1 MRRSTFIIVFVL
13 FIINLDFLYSQFPQI
28 TFKPSKGTELTS
40 EDVDN
45 ILKENN
51 LARNDRFECI
61 IDNSVVKIKSS
72 AFSECKGMQKVVF
85 SESLNEI
92 GSASFKHCSELT
104 TVIFPSNSK
113 LNKID
118 STCFRGTSIEEVV
131 FPKTLKKIGS
141 FLFNEVLDITL
152 QKLTFQSK
160 EPPVF
165 ETGFVVSLTDYI
177 MADTPLIVNVPK
189 GSKKKYINSIK
200 KSVEKS
206 GLKFQPESINIIEE

>member
-1 MRRSTFIIVFVL
+1 MRRSTFIIVFIL

-72 AFSECKGMQKVVF
+72 AFSECKGMQNVVF

-104 TVIFPSNSK
+104 TVVFPSNSK

-118 STCFRGTSIEEVV
+118 SSCFRGTSIEEVV

-152 QKLTFQSK
+152 QKLAFQSK

-177 MADTPLIVNVPK
+177 MADTPLIVKVPK
-189 GSKKKYINSIK
+189 GSKKKYFNSIK